1 MKFKIKSKPF
11 VKLSMKQ
18 CSRIYTTGMKEA
30 FKHPTL
36 VRLLAED
43 YTDEEADNLVDTFT
57 KESEEVSKLM
67 ERDYPKMPR
76 KTKLRL
82 KRKLSV
88 THNAYA
94 IASILLLMRDEL

>member
-1 MKFKIKSKPF
+1 
-11 VKLSMKQ
+11 
-18 CSRIYTTGMKEA
+18 MKEA

-57 KESEEVSKLM
+57 KESEEVSRLM

-94 IASILLLMRDEL
+94 IVSILLLMRDEL